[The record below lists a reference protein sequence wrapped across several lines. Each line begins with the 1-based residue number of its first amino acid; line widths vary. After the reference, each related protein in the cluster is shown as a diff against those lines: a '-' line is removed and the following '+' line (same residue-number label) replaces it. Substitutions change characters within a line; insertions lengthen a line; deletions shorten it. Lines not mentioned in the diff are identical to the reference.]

1 VGRLDELQRVSWPCE
16 PDERLTL
23 NAIFFVP
30 VSGPRGAGE
39 YYRCLAI
46 AQALAAQRP
55 AWEVHFALSR
65 EAAVEKLGP
74 FRYHVLD
81 KSPTH
86 ETTHIVRLLN
96 ELRPRV
102 TVFDSTFRTAQ
113 LREAKRLG
121 SSVVCLV
128 SRRRKRR
135 RLVTPWKLANIDR
148 IWVSGETDL
157 RYRSFGWL
165 ERAAALGWN
174 GRMDFVGPV
183 LPPATQT
190 ASSDCLDRLPA
201 EYILVAPGG
210 GGGTVQGRPAVDA
223 FQEAARIL
231 AEKEGIPVLFVA
243 GPLFQ
248 GPLHEVDGLHAK
260 KSLQPG
266 ELIAAMRNAKVCLLG
281 GGSILLQGIAVG
293 RGCVGVPAGGR
304 DQPERI
310 RHLAEQGMILEPYE
324 SSPVA
329 MASAAKMLWTD
340 AATRAALGSQAKA
353 GKAGIAD
360 ANEQISRDIIAMA
373 EYDERAPC

>member
-1 VGRLDELQRVSWPCE
+1 M
-16 PDERLTL
+16 
-23 NAIFFVP
+23 NAILFVP

-46 AQALAAQRP
+46 AQALVAQRP
-55 AWEVHFALSR
+55 EWAVHFALSR
-65 EAAVEKLGP
+65 EAAVEKLDG
-74 FRYHVLD
+74 FRYHMLD

-102 TVFDSTFRTAQ
+102 TTFDSTFRTRQ

-128 SRRRKRR
+128 SRRKKRR
-135 RLVTPWKLANIDR
+135 KLVTPWKLANIDR
-148 IWVSGETDL
+148 IWVSGETDP
-157 RYRSFGWL
+157 RNRCFGWL
-165 ERAAALGWN
+165 ERAATLGWS

-190 ASSDCLDRLPA
+190 ASSGCLDRLPA

-210 GGGTVQGRPAVDA
+210 GGGTVQGRPAVDT

-243 GPLFQ
+243 GPLFN
-248 GPLHEVDGLHAK
+248 GLLYEVDGLHAK
-260 KSLQPG
+260 RSLQPG

-310 RHLAEQGMILEPYE
+310 RHLAEQGMILEPHE
-324 SSPVA
+324 SSAVA
-329 MASAAKMLWTD
+329 MASAAKALWTD
-340 AATRAALGSQAKA
+340 PVKRAAIESRTKA
-353 GKAGIAD
+353 GNAGVAD
-360 ANEQISRDIIAMA
+360 ANDQISRDIIAMA
-373 EYDERAPC
+373 ERH